1 MRTVKSG
8 RLNFLE
14 FETKILI
21 SYLYTDLQSSLR
33 ENIDLRLSVRIISKT
48 VMSKTLK
55 IVQTQ
60 GTIRKVLLS
69 GDRMTATGKEPL
81 M

>member
-21 SYLYTDLQSSLR
+21 SYLYTDLQSLLR

-48 VMSKTLK
+48 VMSKTFK
-55 IVQTQ
+55 NRPNTRYYPKS
-60 GTIRKVLLS
+60 TFIR
-69 GDRMTATGKEPL
+69 GPNDCYW
-81 M
+81 